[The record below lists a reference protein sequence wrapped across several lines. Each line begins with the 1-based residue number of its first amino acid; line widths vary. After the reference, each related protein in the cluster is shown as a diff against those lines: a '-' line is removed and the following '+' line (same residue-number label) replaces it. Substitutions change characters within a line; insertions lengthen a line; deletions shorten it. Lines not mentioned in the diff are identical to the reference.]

1 MNGAFDDERQR
12 HHIRF
17 LFWHCYITDKEIS
30 LRSGQP
36 PLLVEDY
43 CDLTILRPSEKGQS
57 PESNDNG
64 DEYCSEGMVS
74 RLAWDPRL
82 ALIKERACR
91 LIYSPRSGATPDSQL
106 LLRIRELDD
115 ELEEWR
121 QSMPCHLRPK
131 LSVPPDYMPI
141 PLGSNVRQ
149 GVFRINVQL
158 DYHNVLMAIHSTVRK
173 CGANL
178 SEYEKMPEDLHQV
191 VHSSVDINLEAARST
206 LHFLKAPIHLLE
218 EDSFQYVHTNE
229 SCQSSCFY
237 RTLLPVHHDL
247 R

>member
-1 MNGAFDDERQR
+1 MVVALGGHVNRAWEPCMDASSDNDRQR
-12 HHIRF
+12 HHIRL
-17 LFWHCYITDKEIS
+17 LFWHCYGTDKEIS

-43 CDLTILRPSEKGQS
+43 CDLTILRPCEKGQS
-57 PESNDNG
+57 PEAEG
-64 DEYCSEGMVS
+64 RVGGYASEGMIS

-82 ALIKERACR
+82 ALMKERTCR
-91 LIYSPRSGATPDSQL
+91 LLHSPRSDAMPDGQL

-121 QSMPCHLRPK
+121 QSMPSHLRPK
-131 LSVPPDYMPI
+131 LSVPTDYRPI
-141 PLGSNVRQ
+141 SPESSAQQ

-158 DYHNVLMAIHSTVRK
+158 DYHAVLMAIHSTVRK
-173 CGANL
+173 CGADR

-206 LHFLKAPIHLLE
+206 LHFLRAPIRLLE
-218 EDSFQYVHTNE
+218 EESFQCV
-229 SCQSSCFY
+229 
-237 RTLLPVHHDL
+237 
-247 R
+247 